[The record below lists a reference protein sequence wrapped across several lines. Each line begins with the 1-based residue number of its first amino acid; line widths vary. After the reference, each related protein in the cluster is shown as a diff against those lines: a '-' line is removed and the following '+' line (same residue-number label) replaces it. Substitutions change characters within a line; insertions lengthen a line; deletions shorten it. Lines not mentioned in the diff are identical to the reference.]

1 MVLRSISSLTLALL
15 LLVACATNDQ
25 PASRAGA
32 PGARS
37 APSLLGTSWQLVEI
51 RSMNDFVYTPLS
63 VERYTLDFLPGGQLL
78 IRADCNRGQGN
89 WQQDGSQLLVDAVVL
104 TRAMCRPESIDQRF
118 LTDLEHVRSFVLRD
132 GRLYLA
138 TLADGA
144 IMEFEARRSNY
155 SIGGSGGDRAALYLS
170 HTEG

>member
-1 MVLRSISSLTLALL
+1 MVFRSISCFIATLLFLA
-15 LLVACATNDQ
+15 ACSTSDQ
-25 PASRAGA
+25 SAKRADG
-32 PGARS
+32 PEESS
-37 APSLLGTSWQLVEI
+37 AVSLLGTSWQLVEI